1 MTLFQSMQRRDFP
14 LWLYRHTARQLLVC
28 AANLINRRRANG
40 VMTRFIKVKAHSG
53 EPLNEA
59 ADAWRE
65 RRHRWTLL
73 GRKMWIQRVYISIT
87 VNTGGVER

>member
-1 MTLFQSMQRRDFP
+1 
-14 LWLYRHTARQLLVC
+14 
-28 AANLINRRRANG
+28 
-40 VMTRFIKVKAHSG
+40 MTRFIKVKAHSG